1 MNKKKMPNKQGGKK
15 YKAGKGGNEVIEMHD
30 ILWDEGQ
37 MPGRIIKVL
46 GDRNMMVYCNDN
58 LERVCHIRGGL
69 RKKTCMIE
77 VGDVVLLSI
86 RSEGMR
92 ATEGTSQL
100 KGDILDK
107 FARET
112 HRVLKKDDKINPRLF
127 VSVEQM
133 DVRQRANVEDMGEE
147 DMGGFII
154 EHGSDSEEE
163 EEEDDGRTP
172 EERKAARALKKE
184 KADRKRQD
192 QIKTK
197 ESAKKGDGDD
207 DIDID
212 RI

>member
-1 MNKKKMPNKQGGKK
+1 MPNKQGGKK
-15 YKAGKGGNEVIEMHD
+15 YKAGKGGGNEVIEMHD
-30 ILWDEGQ
+30 INWEEGQ
-37 MPGRIIKVL
+37 MPGRVIRVL
-46 GDRNMMVYCNDN
+46 GDRNMLVYCNDN

-69 RKKTCMIE
+69 RKKTCLVE

-92 ATEGTSQL
+92 ATEGNAKL

-112 HRVLKKDDKINPRLF
+112 HRLLKRDEKINARLF
-127 VSVEQM
+127 VQVEQM
-133 DVRQRANVEDMGEE
+133 DAKQRADKDNMGEDDE
-147 DMGGFII
+147 GGFII

-163 EEEDDGRTP
+163 EEDDDEKRTP
-172 EERKAARALKKE
+172 EEIKAARE
-184 KADRKRQD
+184 KRREAADKKRQD

-197 ESAKKGDGDD
+197 EKARGGDGD